1 MIEALIETLTQQINA
16 LKLELPLY
24 SFIIAANLLTIF
36 VSYGRMQKDM
46 TIQKVFRESVV
57 ELLYLFLVGST
68 ALLIFSVPL
77 NSKPLAILGIVLITF
92 CYLLVAGKFLYLLG
106 LRGRKGVIKESI
118 KGEQIQKK

>member
-46 TIQKVFRESVV
+46 TIQKVFRESIV
-57 ELLYLFLVGST
+57 ELIYLFLVGST
-68 ALLIFSVPL
+68 ALLIFSVAV
-77 NSKPLAILGIVLITF
+77 NSKILGILGIVLITF

-106 LRGRKGVIKESI
+106 LRGRKGVIKEII

>member
-68 ALLIFSVPL
+68 ALLIFSVAV
-77 NSKPLAILGIVLITF
+77 NSKTLGIVGIVLITF

>member
-46 TIQKVFRESVV
+46 TLQKVFRESVV
-57 ELLYLFLVGST
+57 ELIYLFLVGST
-68 ALLIFSVPL
+68 ALLIFSVAV
-77 NSKPLAILGIVLITF
+77 NSKTLGIVGIVLITF

>member
-1 MIEALIETLTQQINA
+1 MIETLTQQTNA
-16 LKLELPLY
+16 LELKLPLY

-106 LRGRKGVIKESI
+106 LRGRTGVIKESI